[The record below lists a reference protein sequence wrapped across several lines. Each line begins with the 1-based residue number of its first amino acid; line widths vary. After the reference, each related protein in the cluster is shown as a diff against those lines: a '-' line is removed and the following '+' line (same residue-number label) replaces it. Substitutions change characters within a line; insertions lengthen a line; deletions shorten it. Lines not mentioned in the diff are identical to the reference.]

1 MDYVLCQTI
10 FADVSRLFTIT
21 LDARRYM
28 LRRPKT
34 RGREEG
40 VADGGVVGGDDAFGP
55 DRMVDGAIEPVV
67 PGIPVERENLQ
78 PIPLQRD
85 RY

>member
-40 VADGGVVGGDDAFGP
+40 VADGGVVGGDDDFGA
-55 DRMVDGAIEPVV
+55 DRVVDGSCV
-67 PGIPVERENLQ
+67 Q
-78 PIPLQRD
+78 
-85 RY
+85 